1 MLTRR
6 GLPPDGGLAVA
17 ANAAPTRAVAAA
29 PVALVSGGSRGL
41 GAALV
46 AGFLER
52 GFRVAT
58 LSRSKSPFIAK
69 LVRDRAAKA
78 NFHWAAVDGRD
89 HKDLRDFVRAT
100 SERFGRIDVLVNN
113 AGIAVEGVLPTMRG
127 EDIAA
132 AVEVNLTAA
141 LMLAQAVSRVMLR
154 QGSGSIV
161 NISSVN
167 AVRGHAGVAVYSA
180 TKAAL
185 DGLTRSLARE
195 LGPRNIRVNSVAPG
209 YFESDMV
216 KDMADE
222 QKARIAR
229 RTPLG
234 RLARVE
240 EVANAVFFLS
250 SEQASFIT
258 GQTLVVDGGITC

>member
-6 GLPPDGGLAVA
+6 GGPIDGGLAVA
-17 ANAAPTRAVAAA
+17 ADEAATNVAGAGLP
-29 PVALVSGGSRGL
+29 PVALVSGGSRH
-41 GAALV
+41 
-46 AGFLER
+46 
-52 GFRVAT
+52 
-58 LSRSKSPFIAK
+58 KSPFIAK
-69 LVRDRAAKA
+69 LARDRAARPH
-78 NFHWAAVDGRD
+78 FHWAAVDGRA
-89 HKDLRDFVRAT
+89 HGDLRDFVKAT
-100 SERFGRIDVLVNN
+100 TERFGRIDVLINN
-113 AGIAVEGVLPTMRG
+113 AAIAAEGVLPTMRH
-127 EDIAA
+127 EAIAA

-141 LMLAQAVSRVMLR
+141 LVLAQAASRVMLR
-154 QGSGSIV
+154 QGSGAII

-167 AVRGHAGVAVYSA
+167 AIRGHSGVAVYSA

-216 KDMADE
+216 KDLSDE